1 MGCSRQAAGEE
12 AKIGE
17 VDPGG
22 AALDGRLEVFGEASA
37 AAEPGET
44 ALDHPTPGQQL
55 KAFDA
60 SRPLDDFDR
69 PRAAIGDGILQL
81 GAAIDAIGEDVLQ
94 LGKAAPDR
102 ATAAPR
108 HADPECWPRA
118 P

>member
-1 MGCSRQAAGEE
+1 MVASTSLAR
-12 AKIGE
+12 
-17 VDPGG
+17 
-22 AALDGRLEVFGEASA
+22 SA

-94 LGKAAPDR
+94 LGKAAPQIAQQRHR
-102 ATAAPR
+102 AMRILNVASCTRTASRKPWVSVMMWR
-108 HADPECWPRA
+108 
-118 P
+118 